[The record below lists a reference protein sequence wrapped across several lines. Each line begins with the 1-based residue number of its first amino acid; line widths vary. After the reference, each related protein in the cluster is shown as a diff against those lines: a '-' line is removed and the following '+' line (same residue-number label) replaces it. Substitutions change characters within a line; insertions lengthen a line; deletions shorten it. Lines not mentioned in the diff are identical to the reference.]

1 MSALVASLR
10 ERAAQLERPGGVTR
24 EVVAELAADGLLG
37 VYGPD
42 APSPAEQRRVAEDVA
57 GASPDAWFVWFQ
69 HGPVV
74 MSLVSTDNAA
84 LADAHLADLCAGR
97 AQGGVAWSNLRTSRP
112 SVTAERV
119 DGGWLL
125 DGPQPWCTGLPL
137 LDLVMV
143 GGLARESGQ
152 VVFGVLTA
160 DVLTSTG
167 PLHLASM
174 AGTSTHAVR
183 YDRVLLLDERVVRV
197 APYDAWSAHDRAGNA
212 NVQPSTFGVALAA
225 LDLVDEP
232 GLRDHV
238 LEVRERAYHL
248 LDHVERTERVPERL
262 ELRARALTLAT
273 TCALAAVTAAGG
285 RGMGLDHPAQR
296 LLRAAAFQVVHS
308 QDAEV
313 RAATLAALIGTALTG
328 HVRVS

>member
-1 MSALVASLR
+1 MSTLITSLA
-10 ERAAQLERPGGVTR
+10 ERADDLERPGGVTR
-24 EVVAELAADGLLG
+24 AVVSELAAVGLLG
-37 VYGPD
+37 TYGPD
-42 APSPAEQRRVAEDVA
+42 GPDAAGQRTVAEELA

-74 MSLVSTDNAA
+74 RSLVDTDNTS

-97 AQGGVAWSNLRTSRP
+97 KQGGVAWSNLRTSRP
-112 SVTAERV
+112 TVTAERV
-119 DGGWLL
+119 DGGWVL

-137 LDLVMV
+137 LDVVMV
-143 GGLARESGQ
+143 GGLCRDTGE
-152 VVFGVLTA
+152 VVFGLLPA
-160 DVLTSTG
+160 AVLTSTG
-167 PLHLASM
+167 ELPLASM
-174 AGTSTHAVR
+174 GGTSTHAVR
-183 YDRVLLLDERVVRV
+183 YDRVHLPDEAVLRV
-197 APYDAWSAHDRAGNA
+197 AAYAPWQAWDKAGNA

-232 GLRDHV
+232 ALREQV
-238 LEVRERAYHL
+238 LQVRERAYHL
-248 LDHVERTERVPERL
+248 LDDVHRFELVPERL

-273 TCALAAVTAAGG
+273 TCALAAVAAAGG

-313 RAATLAALIGTALTG
+313 RSATLSSLR
-328 HVRVS
+328 RVS